1 MGLSTGEHI
10 MHATLPPKANAIV
23 TKSQEEHV
31 RSHMAKRRTEL
42 ALQLFS
48 YAFGWWVAT
57 LAVRL
62 FGLEVS
68 RRVVSNHQIREM
80 ELINRQISHT
90 YSGWLHTTPLSSLAI

>member
-10 MHATLPPKANAIV
+10 MRATLPPRATAVV

-42 ALQLFS
+42 ALELFS

-57 LAVRL
+57 LGVRL
-62 FGLEVS
+62 LGLDVS
-68 RRVVSNHQIREM
+68 RRVVSHWC
-80 ELINRQISHT
+80 L
-90 YSGWLHTTPLSSLAI
+90 

>member
-10 MHATLPPKANAIV
+10 MHATLPPKANAVV

-42 ALQLFS
+42 ALELFS

-57 LAVRL
+57 LVVRL
-62 FGLEVS
+62 FGLDVS
-68 RRVVSNHQIREM
+68 RRVVGPFFVM
-80 ELINRQISHT
+80 C
-90 YSGWLHTTPLSSLAI
+90 